1 MGDGWVNGKP
11 AWWALARDIGI
22 TCLAAFIL
30 IYLTVSGS
38 ENPYGVALIG
48 AAVTLIGTPW
58 VLRLR
63 EKERNGNNG
72 KG

>member
-1 MGDGWVNGKP
+1 MNGKP
-11 AWWALARDIGI
+11 AWWALARDIAI
-22 TCLAAFIL
+22 TALAAFIL
-30 IYLTVSGS
+30 IYLTISGS

-63 EKERNGNNG
+63 EKERNGNG
-72 KG
+72 KA